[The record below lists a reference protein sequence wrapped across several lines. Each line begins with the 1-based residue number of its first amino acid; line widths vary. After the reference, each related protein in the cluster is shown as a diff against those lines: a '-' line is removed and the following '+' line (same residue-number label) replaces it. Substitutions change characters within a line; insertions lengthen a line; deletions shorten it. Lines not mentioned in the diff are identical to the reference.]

1 MASRRGSAAE
11 PGRWMSNLAEC
22 SQTPRG
28 SPPAT
33 SGTIA
38 TVAVAPPAR
47 PGHIGASSTAYRIA
61 SRSHDEMSN
70 PGLLLLGLAAWHG
83 AAARQGTDTV
93 IAVRGATIHTAAGAP
108 IPNGILVVRGGK
120 IVAVGA
126 NVPIPVGAKVY
137 DAAGK
142 HLVPGLVEN
151 HSHIGAKSNDLND
164 SPMVIG
170 PQHRFI
176 DALDLD
182 DPDWKDAVEGGVT
195 TIVTGTGSGEFV
207 CGMAFVINN
216 F

>member
-1 MASRRGSAAE
+1 MTSRRGSTAR
-11 PGRWMSNLAEC
+11 PGRWMSNLAE
-22 SQTPRG
+22 SPRTPRG

-38 TVAVAPPAR
+38 TNATVAVA
-47 PGHIGASSTAYRIA
+47 
-61 SRSHDEMSN
+61 
-70 PGLLLLGLAAWHG
+70 
-83 AAARQGTDTV
+83 
-93 IAVRGATIHTAAGAP
+93 
-108 IPNGILVVRGGK
+108 
-120 IVAVGA
+120 A

-170 PQHRFI
+170 PQLRFI

-195 TIVTGTGSGEFV
+195 TIVTGPGSGE
-207 CGMAFVINN
+207 
-216 F
+216 